1 MPSCPLST
9 VCCWN
14 FCTKFLNTL
23 LILIFVRMLALEMC
37 LAKDLGIQSKKLEEK
52 KQRKVI
58 IGITKFRG
66 I

>member
-14 FCTKFLNTL
+14 FCKKFLNTL

-58 IGITKFRG
+58 IRITKFRG